1 MNDAPPAAP
10 EPLDLPV
17 EDLPPRPAAPPAPP
31 PRPAKPYP
39 TPARLL
45 ANLAVLL
52 LSGFILFRV
61 GIAEPFGV
69 PTGSMAPTLIGNHR
83 QAACTR
89 CGCPVRVGMPSGGE
103 RAGHYADIPCPN
115 CGQKASLAAAP
126 GVSGDRVMVDKLVY
140 QFRRPRRWE
149 VAVFRCAADQYKAYV
164 KRILGL
170 PGEEITIVD
179 GEVYAG
185 GELLRKAIAE
195 VRETQLPVF
204 DLSFAPPGGWGPRW
218 YVYPPERD
226 ARLPPGDA
234 PPPAPAGPAVLHDG
248 QLVLDAA
255 ASPQA
260 EVRLEYRH
268 VNLDARDA
276 DGEPVRSGTGY
287 DGGNRSTSNIYPV
300 HDFSV
305 RCEVEVVEAG
315 PGATLAFRLYDGAD
329 AVAAEVSVGPRAD
342 GKASLSHDKQGGL
355 AAAGGVA
362 LEPGRSYAV
371 EFAFVD
377 RRATFAVD
385 RRVVVP
391 PVDLPAVKKR
401 GEVRR
406 PLQLGA
412 RGCRVVVRRLQLF
425 RDIHYT
431 QAGRHGT
438 RSPARLGPDE
448 YFMLGDNSG
457 NSQDSREWPS
467 PGVPEGDFLGKPI
480 LVHQPL
486 RPGRV
491 TIAGRE
497 RTFQTLDWGRLRWLH

>member
-1 MNDAPPAAP
+1 
-10 EPLDLPV
+10 
-17 EDLPPRPAAPPAPP
+17 
-31 PRPAKPYP
+31 
-39 TPARLL
+39 
-45 ANLAVLL
+45 VLL
-52 LSGFILFRV
+52 VCGFLLFRV

-69 PTGSMAPTLIGNHR
+69 PTGSMAPTLIGNHH
-83 QAACTR
+83 QTACPR
-89 CGCPVRVGMPSGGE
+89 CGYPVRVGMPTGGE

-115 CGQKASLAAAP
+115 CGQKTNLNTAP
-126 GVSGDRVMVDKLVY
+126 AVNGDRVMVDKLIY

-179 GEVYAG
+179 GEVYANA
-185 GELLRKAIAE
+185 ELLRKALAE
-195 VRETQLPVF
+195 VRETQIPVF
-204 DLSFAPPGGWGPRW
+204 DLAFVPPGGWGSRW
-218 YVYPPERD
+218 YVYPPDRD

-234 PPPAPAGPAVLHDG
+234 PPPAPADGIVL
-248 QLVLDAA
+248 QNNRLVLDAA

-268 VNLDARDA
+268 VDLDGRDPA
-276 DGEPVRSGTGY
+276 GEPVRSATGY
-287 DGGNRSTSNIYPV
+287 DGGNRSTSNVYPV

-305 RCEVEVVEAG
+305 RCELDVVEAK
-315 PGATLAFRLYDGAD
+315 PGATLALRLFDGAD
-329 AVAAEVSVGPRAD
+329 AVAAEVSVGPRAA
-342 GKASLSHDKQGGL
+342 GRASLSHDKQGGL
-355 AAAGGVA
+355 AAARGVG
-362 LEPGRSYAV
+362 LEPGHTYTV

-377 RRATFAVD
+377 RRVSFAVD

-391 PVDLPAVKKR
+391 PVDLPAEKKR

-412 RGCRVVVRRLQLF
+412 RGCRVVVTRLQLF

-438 RSPARLGPDE
+438 RVPARLGADE

-457 NSQDSREWPS
+457 NSQDSREWPT
-467 PGVPEGDFLGKPI
+467 PGVPAGDFLGKPI

-486 RPGRV
+486 RPGRLTV
-491 TIAGRE
+491 LGRE
-497 RTFQTLDWGRLRWLH
+497 RVFQTLDWGRLRWLH